1 MHMKN
6 ECSFCDAYDD
16 EREGC
21 TMPSCDKSYACSLET
36 KIELEL
42 DSGILGD
49 IDEWRELDISHYK
62 DYILY
67 LADTG
72 IKSTS
77 INTKMRAVK
86 AFYNYLIDAEQIG
99 DCSRKL
105 RLVKQSRQEII
116 PLSDDEIYI
125 LLNSFDLADTLELRN
140 KCIVMVMLDSGLRRS
155 EVTRLRFSDIDLRN
169 KRILVNGKGAKER
182 IVPLGDTTSEMFG
195 LYLERQSSRLDKKSS
210 PLFAD
215 RCGNLLEA
223 NAIDK
228 IFEKLKQIT
237 GIDRLHPHLLRHTFA
252 TLYIVDG
259 GDLETLR
266 ILLGH
271 SSIAIT
277 QIYLHLATNYRL
289 LQDRHKSHIDK
300 LHK

>member
-1 MHMKN
+1 MLLSEALSLFMFEQRVKN
-6 ECSFCDAYDD
+6 NSPA
-16 EREGC
+16 
-21 TMPSCDKSYACSLET
+21 T
-36 KIELEL
+36 IEYYNYFLSEF
-42 DSGILGD
+42 LGWLPVD
-49 IDEWRELDISHYK
+49 TVEELDISHYK

-86 AFYNYLIDAEQIG
+86 AFYNYLIGAEQIG

-105 RLVKQSRQEII
+105 RLVKQSRREII

-125 LLNSFDLADTLELRN
+125 LLNSFNIADTLELRN

-155 EVTRLRFSDIDLRN
+155 EVTRLKFSDVELRN
-169 KRILVNGKGAKER
+169 KRLLVNGKGSKQR
-182 IVPLGDTTSEMFG
+182 IVPLGDTTAEILA
-195 LYLERQSSRLDKKSS
+195 LYLDRMSTRFNKRNS
-210 PLFAD
+210 PLFLN
-215 RCGNLLEA
+215 RCGNSLDP

-228 IFEKLKQIT
+228 IFEKLKQLT
-237 GIDRLHPHLLRHTFA
+237 GVDRLHPHLLRHTFA

-277 QIYLHLATNYRL
+277 QIYLHLAANYKL
-289 LQDRHKSHIDK
+289 LKDRHNSHIDK
-300 LHK
+300 LHKQAP

>member
-1 MHMKN
+1 MLLSEAFSLFIFEQRVKN
-6 ECSFCDAYDD
+6 NSPATIAYY
-16 EREGC
+16 
-21 TMPSCDKSYACSLET
+21 SYFLTEF
-36 KIELEL
+36 L
-42 DSGILGD
+42 DWLSITTVED
-49 IDEWRELDISHYK
+49 LDITHYK

-77 INTKMRAVK
+77 INTKIRAVK
-86 AFYNYLIDAEQIG
+86 AFYNFLIDEEKIG

-125 LLNSFDLADTLELRN
+125 LLNSFDISDNLELRN
-140 KCIVMVMLDSGLRRS
+140 KCIVLVMLDSGLRRS
-155 EVTRLRFSDIDLRN
+155 EVSRLRYSDIDIRN
-169 KRILVNGKGAKER
+169 KHILVNGKGSKQR
-182 IVPLGDTTSEMFG
+182 VIPIGDTAAEFLT
-195 LYLERQSSRLDKKSS
+195 LYLDRFSARFDKRSAPFFS
-210 PLFAD
+210 D
-215 RCGNLLEA
+215 RSGNPLEA

-237 GIDRLHPHLLRHTFA
+237 GIERLHPHLLRHTFA

-266 ILLGH
+266 ILMGH
-271 SSIAIT
+271 STIAIT
-277 QIYLHLATNYRL
+277 QIYLHLATNYKL
-289 LQDRHKSHIDK
+289 LMDKHNSHIDK

>member
-1 MHMKN
+1 MLLSEAFSLFMFEQRVKN
-6 ECSFCDAYDD
+6 NSPATIAYY
-16 EREGC
+16 
-21 TMPSCDKSYACSLET
+21 SYFLTEFLNWLEIT
-36 KIELEL
+36 EVE
-42 DSGILGD
+42 
-49 IDEWRELDISHYK
+49 ELDIIHYK

-77 INTKMRAVK
+77 INTKIRAVK
-86 AFYNYLIDAEQIG
+86 AFYNFLIDEEKIG

-125 LLNSFDLADTLELRN
+125 LLNSFDISDNLELRN
-140 KCIVMVMLDSGLRRS
+140 KCIVLVMLDSGLRRS
-155 EVTRLRFSDIDLRN
+155 EVSRLRVSDIDIRN
-169 KRILVNGKGAKER
+169 KHILVNGKGSKQR
-182 IVPLGDTTSEMFG
+182 IVPLGDTAVEFLL
-195 LYLERQSSRLDKKSS
+195 LYLERFSVRLGQRSAPFFS
-210 PLFAD
+210 D
-215 RCGNLLEA
+215 RCGNPLEV

-228 IFEKLKQIT
+228 IFDKLKQIT

-266 ILLGH
+266 ILMGH

-277 QIYLHLATNYRL
+277 QIYLHLATNYKL
-289 LQDRHKSHIDK
+289 LKDKHNSHIDK
-300 LHK
+300 LHKYAP